1 MMADGFLTIVKRALG
16 DGDYAGDQHGG
27 ARGADGSGLP
37 TGNPGNFMFATGSSA
52 PTSRSTRAGLAVKG
66 IMIHQDHGSGC
77 LARTAITMDKLGRCR
92 SGCLA
97 REPRTSSAAWMTAFS
112 NMGKFTNRRETVGE
126 ERAR

>member
-16 DGDYAGDQHGG
+16 DGDYAGDQNGG

-77 LARTAITMDKLGRCR
+77 LARTAITMISWDGAEAVVLHANQGRR
-92 SGCLA
+92 PQRG
-97 REPRTSSAAWMTAFS
+97 
-112 NMGKFTNRRETVGE
+112 
-126 ERAR
+126 